1 MAQKQEWGIPA
12 SGQAAFKTK
21 HIYLESLQ
29 SLLETAVPGNGSW
42 GQPLTFHRGKPNC
55 LHGNHL
61 PALLAL
67 HECQVSPA
75 KGQRPARTPATRV
88 NEALTLEQEW
98 GRPQGWLHPCVCPA
112 ETRWSAQGRHLG
124 PQLNTF
130 PFTERRLKEAKVLGG
145 TGSRAEGQEG
155 QPGRGWRRLIGKGG
169 ETPPCSSSVALL
181 SPLAP
186 SNTQPP
192 GKQLPVCWEGVP
204 SHWRREGGT
213 WGRRPKARKA
223 GGDAPAPPNGN
234 DGRPRLKEMAVGSL
248 FCLHCVPSQVWER
261 KAGFPRLTM
270 AVLLHHSAPQWRK
283 VRN

>member
-42 GQPLTFHRGKPNC
+42 GQPLTFHRGNPNC

-61 PALLAL
+61 LVLLAL
-67 HECQVSPA
+67 HACQVSSA

-88 NEALTLEQEW
+88 NQALTLEQEW

-124 PQLNTF
+124 PQLNTS
-130 PFTERRLKEAKVLGG
+130 PFMERRLKEAKVLGG
-145 TGSRAEGQEG
+145 TGSHAEGQEG

-181 SPLAP
+181 LPLPIHNHQESSRQFGERVCLCTGGGGRDLRKETQGQKGRWRCP
-186 SNTQPP
+186 STTKWEWWETETEGNGSGKSILSALRALTGLRKKSRVPQAHHGCPTPP
-192 GKQLPVCWEGVP
+192 
-204 SHWRREGGT
+204 
-213 WGRRPKARKA
+213 
-223 GGDAPAPPNGN
+223 
-234 DGRPRLKEMAVGSL
+234 
-248 FCLHCVPSQVWER
+248 
-261 KAGFPRLTM
+261 
-270 AVLLHHSAPQWRK
+270 
-283 VRN
+283 